1 VRKRGAEQPD
11 PSGRQ
16 FGRYGEFE
24 GGDGEQGGGE
34 GLVAAQ
40 HDDRA
45 GDERETVRGVTDL
58 A

>member
-1 VRKRGAEQPD
+1 MASSRAATASK
-11 PSGRQ
+11 
-16 FGRYGEFE
+16 
-24 GGDGEQGGGE
+24 GGGE